1 MQFLSGHS
9 LMQSWKNEGE
19 AKTQWM
25 KILKNISFL
34 KEVLKALHKLHLAT
48 FVINSSA
55 NETFQDFLKHCAK
68 RYKKFLLSSVVL
80 LI

>member
-1 MQFLSGHS
+1 
-9 LMQSWKNEGE
+9 MQSWKNEGE
-19 AKTQWM
+19 AKNSA
-25 KILKNISFL
+25 LKFSKMSHFKKKL
-34 KEVLKALHKLHLAT
+34 LKALHKLHLTT